1 MKFTEKDRD
10 LFIQIFI
17 AFSQVTFG
25 ILWASIFLPLDQ
37 YKISVILLNAVTTT
51 LFVSGAWYLN
61 RRQ

>member
-1 MKFTEKDRD
+1 MRFTEKDRD

-37 YKISVILLNAVTTT
+37 YKVSVIILNIVMTT
-51 LFVSGAWYLN
+51 LFVIGAWYLK
-61 RRQ
+61 RK